1 MATKLGRTRRMA
13 RKLIN
18 SPKALASSRYVFL
31 SFLNSYFLIV
41 VGVFGRLLGCLW
53 PVACP
58 HYVPAALFENSN
70 PLVTEKILGVP
81 RMRSSP

>member
-41 VGVFGRLLGCLW
+41 VGVFGRLLVHIMFQQHYSKTQTLW
-53 PVACP
+53 
-58 HYVPAALFENSN
+58 
-70 PLVTEKILGVP
+70 
-81 RMRSSP
+81 